1 LNLEEEKS
9 KILACQPLRRCKLLK
24 SIGYTQLILFSVLL
38 GLAPFVPEP
47 HLFEK
52 IKMLIAGTLHKPID
66 IFDLF
71 FHTAPIIALVVK
83 FVSEKMEK
91 NK

>member
-1 LNLEEEKS
+1 MIDKFKTLLI
-9 KILACQPLRRCKLLK
+9 KIPMFQLA
-24 SIGYTQLILFSVLL
+24 LISLML

-52 IKMLIAGTLHKPID
+52 LKMLLAGELVKPID

-71 FHTAPIIALVVK
+71 MHGTPVLLLILKLTWAK
-83 FVSEKMEK
+83 SE
-91 NK
+91 NN